1 MRFGRLGGKVW
12 KRTGFF
18 ILKKDYQ
25 AEATMEF
32 ERYYIELLEMLNFLC
47 KKIAAENYTQ
57 DDVDKLFELAKT
69 NRYPGIFAEL
79 AESFGMMM
87 VKLEAREFHLKQTI
101 EAFEKEKWH
110 KIFFKELGGESNVHA
125 EKNPAGGC
133 RDCRLGSG
141 RGIGGVLRHG
151 IQAAGMAEG
160 PVRHRFKKM
169 LAIMI
174 KVRDGLDGRV
184 NPDETFSKP
193 IDNDTWW
200 RLNKGAVLA
209 EDILLKAGV
218 RREKIVK
225 TSIIASH
232 PGGTVRIGN
241 FLDNNCQTPIKNC
254 YCLDTT
260 IIPEAWGLPP
270 TVTVVAMGKRLAKHL
285 STLI

>member
-1 MRFGRLGGKVW
+1 
-12 KRTGFF
+12 
-18 ILKKDYQ
+18 
-25 AEATMEF
+25 
-32 ERYYIELLEMLNFLC
+32 
-47 KKIAAENYTQ
+47 
-57 DDVDKLFELAKT
+57 
-69 NRYPGIFAEL
+69 
-79 AESFGMMM
+79 
-87 VKLEAREFHLKQTI
+87 
-101 EAFEKEKWH
+101 
-110 KIFFKELGGESNVHA
+110 
-125 EKNPAGGC
+125 
-133 RDCRLGSG
+133 
-141 RGIGGVLRHG
+141 
-151 IQAAGMAEG
+151 
-160 PVRHRFKKM
+160 M